1 MIPFHG
7 MDFIFGIDSLT
18 LSSSQY
24 DDIDVSSL
32 SLNDSSTPV
41 RMLSSTLTSSPS
53 VSSPL
58 PVTSRSLPVTSPLPV
73 PFPPL
78 LSSPLPVPFPPLE
91 GTVGRVTLSTNINI
105 IDRSTPPL
113 SPPPPPFPSLADVGG
128 CKETVQVLKEL
139 IQYPFQYPSLITE
152 GKMSFPRGLILYGL
166 SGTGKTLLA
175 EAVCGELSF
184 IKVKVINSCD
194 VIGDGVQGV
203 RSLLKELESKSIN
216 VLIVNDIDKICC
228 NDDAVLSAFVR
239 HFEAVAMLPP
249 VPHTVVVA
257 TTSSLSSV
265 HVELRRSGK
274 FEREIEII
282 PPSVAEREEIMTL
295 MLRGLPHSLSEEEIK
310 RISLLTH
317 GYVGADIK
325 VK

>member
-1 MIPFHG
+1 
-7 MDFIFGIDSLT
+7 
-18 LSSSQY
+18 
-24 DDIDVSSL
+24 
-32 SLNDSSTPV
+32 
-41 RMLSSTLTSSPS
+41 ML
-53 VSSPL
+53 
-58 PVTSRSLPVTSPLPV
+58 R
-73 PFPPL
+73 
-78 LSSPLPVPFPPLE
+78 
-91 GTVGRVTLSTNINI
+91 
-105 IDRSTPPL
+105 
-113 SPPPPPFPSLADVGG
+113 
-128 CKETVQVLKEL
+128 EL

-184 IKVKVINSCD
+184 VKVKVINSC
-194 VIGDGVQGV
+194 DGVQGV

-228 NDDAVLSAFVR
+228 NDDTVLSAFVR

-274 FEREIEII
+274 FEREIEVI

-325 VK
+325 VR